1 MMPRAAA
8 APPPGRFR
16 AGRAD
21 HWLVGAA
28 ARTPRQPTGGTV
40 VADDE
45 AKVRFEEL
53 GTDTE

>member
-1 MMPRAAA
+1 
-8 APPPGRFR
+8 
-16 AGRAD
+16 
-21 HWLVGAA
+21 LS
-28 ARTPRQPTGGTV
+28 ARTPRQPTDGTV